1 MFVSVC
7 ACSICSSYCDTTSK
21 LFPVM
26 EEKACVNLFS
36 FIFTTDVENRIHAF
50 IRDQK
55 EGKQNFLSAVLSVK
69 CC

>member
-1 MFVSVC
+1 
-7 ACSICSSYCDTTSK
+7 
-21 LFPVM
+21 M
-26 EEKACVNLFS
+26 EEKARVNLFS

-69 CC
+69 CCWQPGFRAGGLLAV